1 MLLGHEAI
9 RRYLTELGD
18 ELASEGVRGD
28 MFVVGGAAMALA
40 YNTRRATRDIGAV
53 FEPKAV
59 VYDAA
64 RRVAARHG
72 PDLPE
77 DWLNDAVKAVPL
89 GDDPAATVAFD
100 HPGLRVRVASPRYLM
115 VMKVAAARVERDTDD
130 IVALYRLSGFES
142 IGEVLDFVGRTY
154 PHLQLAPR
162 VLYLLEELAST
173 GALDPVGDTPT

>member
-18 ELASEGVRGD
+18 ELASEGIRGD

-40 YNTRRATRDIGAV
+40 YNTRRATRDIDAV

-64 RRVAARHG
+64 RRVAARHS
-72 PDLPE
+72 PDLPD
-77 DWLNDAVKAVPL
+77 DWLNDTVGFLL

-115 VMKVAAARVERDTDD
+115 AMKIAAARVDRDADD
-130 IVALYRLSGFES
+130 IVALYRLSRFES
-142 IGEVLDFVGRTY
+142 VDEVLDFVGRTY
-154 PHLQLAPR
+154 PHLQLAPK
-162 VLYLLEELAST
+162 VQYLLEDLAST
-173 GALDPVGDTPT
+173 RALDRVDDLPT

>member
-1 MLLGHEAI
+1 
-9 RRYLTELGD
+9 
-18 ELASEGVRGD
+18 
-28 MFVVGGAAMALA
+28 MALA
-40 YNTRRATRDIGAV
+40 YNTRRATRDIDAV

-64 RRVAARHG
+64 RRVAARHS

-77 DWLNDAVKAVPL
+77 DWLNDAVKAFLL

-115 VMKVAAARVERDTDD
+115 AMKVAAARVERDADD
-130 IVALYRLSGFES
+130 IVALYRLSRFES
-142 IGEVLDFVGRTY
+142 VDEVLDFVGRTY

-162 VLYLLEELAST
+162 VQYLLEELDSS
-173 GALDPVGDTPT
+173 GALDPMDGPPS